1 MDVSPLDEVLTQV
14 EQAEA
19 RTRNQ
24 DKDTE
29 TTPKKHW
36 TSTTHRTRKG
46 ERKRCLHYTQNIF
59 SKNTHANLISYTD
72 PDISLVESDPEM
84 KSDTE
89 AESVIGPIRR
99 KRGRGRG
106 TGRGG
111 GNIRK
116 PGPSKQAIET
126 PPPPST
132 AEAES
137 DVRQPPTPA
146 GYGQTVSQYTKTKF
160 LSNNQRYILSNHRS
174 PGQQ

>member
-1 MDVSPLDEVLTQV
+1 MDVSLLDEVLTQV
-14 EQAEA
+14 EQADA
-19 RTRNQ
+19 RTRKQ

-29 TTPKKHW
+29 TTQKKHW

-72 PDISLVESDPEM
+72 PDISLVQSDPEM

-89 AESVIGPIRR
+89 AESGIGPIRR
-99 KRGRGRG
+99 KRG

-137 DVRQPPTPA
+137 DVRQSPTPGQPLTPA
-146 GYGQTVSQYTKTKF
+146 SYGQTVS
-160 LSNNQRYILSNHRS
+160 
-174 PGQQ
+174 